1 MIIKRSKVKRKKRN
15 KKKKGKKMENQ
26 IKNYNEE
33 NDTNEEDPL
42 VKQFK
47 IDLEQKTI
55 SAKNINKVKPV
66 LSDKWIKMISDL

>member
-1 MIIKRSKVKRKKRN
+1 
-15 KKKKGKKMENQ
+15 MENH
-26 IKNYNEE
+26 IRKYNED

-55 SAKNINKVKPV
+55 SAKKVNKVKPV
-66 LSDKWIKMISDL
+66 LSDKWIQMISNYK